1 MQFSLLQVFL
11 LLLITFSFTRVYLRA
26 REGRV
31 EQGAVIFWILI
42 WGGAI
47 FIVLFPNFTTILANK
62 IGVGRGADAVLYF
75 ALITLFYM
83 VFRTNVALENLKQDL
98 TELVRQLAL
107 QDDQKSQDESKVS
120 RSRK

>member
-47 FIVLFPNFTTILANK
+47 FIVLFPNLTTILANK

-107 QDDQKSQDESKVS
+107 QNDQKTQDESKIS
-120 RSRK
+120 KSRK